1 MGKKETGFRP
11 PSLTLTHNVRI
22 KEGYPPVLEG
32 TVTILEEVMLKL
44 RDEED
49 FDERRVFSTE
59 RSVHAKGLEP
69 KQAPVSLERGT
80 QA

>member
-1 MGKKETGFRP
+1 M
-11 PSLTLTHNVRI
+11 
-22 KEGYPPVLEG
+22 
-32 TVTILEEVMLKL
+32 TILEEMMLKL

-69 KQAPVSLERGT
+69 KQAPVSLESGT

>member
-1 MGKKETGFRP
+1 M
-11 PSLTLTHNVRI
+11 
-22 KEGYPPVLEG
+22 
-32 TVTILEEVMLKL
+32 TILEEMMLKL
-44 RDEED
+44 RDED

-69 KQAPVSLERGT
+69 KQAPVSLESGT